1 MSFRQ
6 SPRATT
12 SRCSSSRCSAWPRAR
27 CAGRAERRGGVA
39 CAFRLGWHLL
49 LPACAPG
56 PPAAAL
62 GAALG
67 TPQGG
72 RAVQLRLLSPN
83 VPACTMPFNGGADSG
98 SIIAT
103 AGRFC
108 AGQQSSCACA
118 CAHSSLRAAAPVS
131 ARPMFAD
138 VYPAVPSPSRFFSR
152 FPA

>member
-39 CAFRLGWHLL
+39 CASRSEWHLS
-49 LPACAPG
+49 LPTCAPG

-72 RAVQLRLLSPN
+72 RAVPSTALGTPQGGRAVQLRQLSPN
-83 VPACTMPFNGGADSG
+83 VPACTMAFNGGADSG

-108 AGQQSSCACA
+108 AGQQSGQLCLRMRALFSAC
-118 CAHSSLRAAAPVS
+118 CGSSVRSP
-131 ARPMFAD
+131 D
-138 VYPAVPSPSRFFSR
+138 VC
-152 FPA
+152 